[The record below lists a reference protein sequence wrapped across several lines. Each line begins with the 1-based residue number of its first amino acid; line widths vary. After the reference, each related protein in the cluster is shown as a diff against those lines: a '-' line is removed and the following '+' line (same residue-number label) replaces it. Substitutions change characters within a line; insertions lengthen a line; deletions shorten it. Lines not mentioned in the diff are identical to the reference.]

1 MGKWRTYDQPLG
13 AASGGTLDAS
23 SVSLEENG
31 EKTPVNYVLPPGI
44 KREQDPSQPQL
55 VEANE

>member
-1 MGKWRTYDQPLG
+1 MGKWRTYDQPLS

-31 EKTPVNYVLPPGI
+31 EKTPVNYVLPPGGGAADDETD
-44 KREQDPSQPQL
+44 RQ
-55 VEANE
+55 